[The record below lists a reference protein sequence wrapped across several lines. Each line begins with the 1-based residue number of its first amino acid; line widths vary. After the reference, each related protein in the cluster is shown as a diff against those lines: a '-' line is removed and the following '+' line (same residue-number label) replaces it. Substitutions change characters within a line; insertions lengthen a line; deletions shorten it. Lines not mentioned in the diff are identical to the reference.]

1 MTKEIAS
8 IIEAEANMYDAALH
22 QPYVFKEG
30 AKLVLENP
38 ELMREE
44 IEKVIGWME
53 KTGIETWKRWTAFN
67 FEPSAIFNE
76 YLEHLK
82 QKV

>member
-1 MTKEIAS
+1 MTKEIEDK
-8 IIEAEANMYDAALH
+8 IIEATGYYCNSNNQGKWFTKGANWALSH
-22 QPYVFKEG
+22 
-30 AKLVLENP
+30 P

-53 KTGIETWKRWTAFN
+53 KVPIVTWNKWLSN
-67 FEPSAIFNE
+67 NYQPSDIFNE